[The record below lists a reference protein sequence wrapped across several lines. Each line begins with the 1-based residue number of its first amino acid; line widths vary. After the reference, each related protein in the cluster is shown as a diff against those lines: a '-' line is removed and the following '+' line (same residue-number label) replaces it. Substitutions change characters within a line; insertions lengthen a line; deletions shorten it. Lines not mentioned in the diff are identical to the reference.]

1 MPGNPPNTASIE
13 EGEKESISG
22 VENNRGG
29 GRCRGDRTISAV
41 PGEGG
46 GRRRLSSA
54 ALRCFRFSEGPVC
67 FATRGE
73 PRGLHVYQREGR
85 CRILIASHVIVAVSV
100 VDRVPRRKVIREY
113 VRSGGTGGNK
123 EEAVRTRQSRERE
136 RRPAMQMVQGRA

>member
-1 MPGNPPNTASIE
+1 MPRSRTIGDVFRADRAHVHRIDGIFGNDVAGEAFPRLPGNPPNTASIE

-73 PRGLHVYQREGR
+73 PAGSTYISAKVGAAFSLHHTSLPSPSSIAYRGG
-85 CRILIASHVIVAVSV
+85 
-100 VDRVPRRKVIREY
+100 K
-113 VRSGGTGGNK
+113 
-123 EEAVRTRQSRERE
+123 
-136 RRPAMQMVQGRA
+136 